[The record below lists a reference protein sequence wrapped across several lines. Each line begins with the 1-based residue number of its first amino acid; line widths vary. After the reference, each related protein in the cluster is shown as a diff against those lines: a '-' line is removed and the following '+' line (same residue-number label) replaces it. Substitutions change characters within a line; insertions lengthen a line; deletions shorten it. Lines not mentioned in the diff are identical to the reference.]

1 MTGKSFSLSV
11 PAKLIL
17 LRPGQHLYS
26 KPMKRDSSRILIVG
40 YGEMGHAIAH
50 LLGKNHQLVFY
61 DSRPATGLPTINT
74 EQEAALA
81 DYIFFC
87 VPASSHL
94 ELLTLLAPH
103 LQKHC
108 ISISIAKGLDEQGR
122 TPAQLFEQTFS
133 GQHPYCLLYGPMI
146 SEEIRADRYAFAE
159 LGCDDLS
166 IYRRVHKLFKGTKLY
181 IKHSN
186 DIVGISWSVILKN
199 VYAIAFGIAD
209 ELQLGDNMRGH
220 LMMAAMAELTAIV
233 KSLGGEGRTVQGYAG
248 LGDMVTTA
256 TSAGSHHHALG
267 RQLASGR
274 WEDISGEGVHTLRMV
289 EKYRLIDSQAY
300 PLFALVRDIVVS
312 PESIKSRMQSYLD
325 QLGRVP

>member
-1 MTGKSFSLSV
+1 
-11 PAKLIL
+11 
-17 LRPGQHLYS
+17 
-26 KPMKRDSSRILIVG
+26 MKRDSSRILIVG

-166 IYRRVHKLFKGTKLY
+166 TYRRVHKLFKGTKLY

-209 ELQLGDNMRGH
+209 ELQLGDNMRGF
-220 LMMAAMAELTAIV
+220 LAVTALAELRSITARM
-233 KSLGGEGRTVQGYAG
+233 GGQTTAPMHLSG
-248 LGDMVTTA
+248 LGDLITTA
-256 TSAGSHHHALG
+256 TSSGSHHHELG
-267 RQLASGR
+267 RKLARG
-274 WEDISGEGVHTLRMV
+274 ETADINGEGIHTLAMV
-289 EKYRLIDSQAY
+289 GKYRLFDTAPY
-300 PLFALVRDIVVS
+300 PLYNLIHHVVKKPVGVAQQFRD
-312 PESIKSRMQSYLD
+312 YLAHIR
-325 QLGRVP
+325 Q